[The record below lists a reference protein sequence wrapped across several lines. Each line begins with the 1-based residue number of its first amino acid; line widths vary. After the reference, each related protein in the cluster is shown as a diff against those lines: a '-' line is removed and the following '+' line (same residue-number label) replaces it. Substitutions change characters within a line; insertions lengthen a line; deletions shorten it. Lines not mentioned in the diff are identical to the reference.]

1 MFSNAESNIAA
12 DLISHSEWNLQQF
25 FFQNRN
31 FELLKY
37 YVLNF
42 TFHVILVRIYKNY
55 STFLS
60 NPDLGR
66 SRELQYVY
74 VDNNIHL
81 KGLPSYLYNKVVG
94 CNG

>member
-1 MFSNAESNIAA
+1 MFHI
-12 DLISHSEWNLQQF
+12 
-25 FFQNRN
+25 
-31 FELLKY
+31 
-37 YVLNF
+37 
-42 TFHVILVRIYKNY
+42 ILVYIYRNY

-81 KGLPSYLYNKVVG
+81 KGLPSYLYNKVIG
-94 CNG
+94 CSG